1 MYGTKYKKPCAL
13 VVGVKYG
20 VLPQFGNLEDILFD
34 KDELILIV
42 RLYKTIEFASHF
54 NCFIVEL
61 STELVTITQG
71 ALYSHEP
78 HHVRCVQGLTTGTQR
93 AVVLKT
99 HLSSL

>member
-1 MYGTKYKKPCAL
+1 MKVYGTKYKKPCAL
-13 VVGVKYG
+13 VVGVKHG
-20 VLPQFGNLEDILFD
+20 VLPQFGDVLFD
-34 KDELILIV
+34 KDEVIFII
-42 RLYKTIEFASHF
+42 RLYRTIEYASHF
-54 NCFIVEL
+54 NCFVVEL
-61 STELVTITQG
+61 STDELVTITQS